1 MNNSLEVKNL
11 CKKYSEFELKN
22 INLKLPK
29 GMIMGLIGENGA
41 GKTTTIK
48 SILNL
53 INIDNG
59 EIKIFGLNIKE
70 NEKKIKEDIGVVLDD
85 AFFSEYL
92 NPADI
97 NKIMRKIYENWDEK
111 LYYKYLEDFKLPK
124 NKISKEFSSGM
135 KMKLKIAVALSHHPK
150 LLILDEPT
158 SPLDPVARSEIL
170 DIFQDFIQN
179 EENSIFVSS
188 HITSDLEHIADYITF
203 INNGEIVLS
212 KTRYVFIIS
221 STIIGAI
228 VGIIASFLIVFIID
242 KQIPSLY
249 DYINIALGGI
259 LGVGLI
265 EAIQIPCVYK
275 WGAEKGRIQMFI
287 VAAIII
293 LLVGGI
299 FFVGQK
305 SNINFPVNNMLKI
318 VLNFLPAILILTTI
332 IIYYVSYR
340 VSYRIY
346 KNKEE

>member
-1 MNNSLEVKNL
+1 MNDSLEVKNL

-97 NKIMRKIYENWDEK
+97 NKIMNKIYKNWDEN
-111 LYYKYLEDFKLPK
+111 LYYRYLEDFKLPK

-158 SPLDPVARSEIL
+158 SGLDPVARSEIL
-170 DIFQDFIQN
+170 DIFQEFIQN
-179 EENSIFVSS
+179 EGNSIFVSS

-212 KTRYVFIIS
+212 KTRDELLEKYGIVKCSKSEFEKIDKNDYVKFKVNRYEYDVLVEDKAKFRS
-221 STIIGAI
+221 KYE
-228 VGIIASFLIVFIID
+228 FKIID
-242 KQIPSLY
+242 KPTLDDIMLI
-249 DYINIALGGI
+249 YIKG
-259 LGVGLI
+259 
-265 EAIQIPCVYK
+265 
-275 WGAEKGRIQMFI
+275 EK
-287 VAAIII
+287 
-293 LLVGGI
+293 
-299 FFVGQK
+299 
-305 SNINFPVNNMLKI
+305 
-318 VLNFLPAILILTTI
+318 
-332 IIYYVSYR
+332 
-340 VSYRIY
+340 
-346 KNKEE
+346 